1 MTDTNKVGKKQG
13 FFKRNL
19 GKAVKFAKK
28 VGKKIID
35 YAESKQNAQSTD
47 VMSDE
52 TKLMAHLANQS
63 YNKIGQREQ
72 NLGGY
77 ELDTSFSDKK
87 HAVYHNKKLGKTV
100 ISYRGT
106 DPTDLEDLHNDSHII
121 KGTQAST
128 DRFKRSEKLYDNVS
142 SKYGK
147 NITSVGHSLGGNISE
162 HIARTKGGKAE
173 TFNTGRGADKSY
185 LLASIKCKLPN
196 PPKYCSNVKRH
207 HIVGDGL
214 SMANKGYGEGY
225 SYKTAGVLKSHSLQ
239 NFLGKNNPI
248 SKFKQDN
255 TERRQVGSSL
265 G

>member
-1 MTDTNKVGKKQG
+1 MTTNNKVGKKQG

-19 GKAVKFAKK
+19 GKAVGYAKK
-28 VGKKIID
+28 VGKKAVEFI
-35 YAESKQNAQSTD
+35 EKKQGATETD
-47 VMSDE
+47 IMSDE
-52 TKLMAHLANQS
+52 TKLHAHLANQS
-63 YNKIGQREQ
+63 YSKIGEREK

-77 ELDTSFSDKK
+77 ELDTSFNDKK

-106 DPTDLEDLHNDSHII
+106 DPTDPEDMYNDAHII

-128 DRFKRSEKLYDNVS
+128 DRYKRSEKLFDSVS
-142 SKYGK
+142 SKYGS

-185 LLASIKCKLPN
+185 LKASVRCKLPS
-196 PPKYCSNVKRH
+196 PPKYCSSVKRH
-207 HIVGDGL
+207 HIVGDAL
-214 SMANKGYGEGY
+214 SMANKGYGEGH
-225 SYKTAGVLKSHSLQ
+225 SYKTAGLLGSHSLE
-239 NFLGKNNPI
+239 NFLGKSNPI
-248 SKFKQDN
+248 SKFKQS
-255 TERRQVGSSL
+255 TPQKRTIGSL